1 MNPIVF
7 IIGSVLLGACA
18 QLVMKSGASR
28 PGSKGLLSIL
38 TRPATVAG
46 LTLNALA
53 AALWIIS
60 LRSVDLSYAFP
71 WLSLNFILVPLG
83 AALFYGEQITGQKV
97 VGMLGITIGLA
108 IVAVG

>member
-1 MNPIVF
+1 MNAMLF

-28 PGSKGLLSIL
+28 SGAGGLIGIL
-38 TRPATVAG
+38 TRPATMAG
-46 LTLNALA
+46 LALNALA
-53 AALWIIS
+53 AALWIVA

-83 AALFYGEQITGQKV
+83 AALFHGEVITRRKV
-97 VGMLGITIGLA
+97 VGMLGITVGLA
-108 IVAVG
+108 IVAIG